1 MGWRLAQ
8 AILASGGSPAPSPSP
23 GPVIP
28 HFGKSNACVANDRS
42 LFCLSWVTQN
52 WGTRLEPALLQHIEL
67 TVIAVAIGLVISL
80 AAVLVAFRRGWFE
93 QGFMGFSA
101 LLYTIPSL
109 AFFELFVP
117 VTGLGTLT
125 IEIGLVGYTLLVLF
139 RNTLEGL
146 RSAPPEV
153 VAAARGMGMTP
164 RQIFYRINVRLAI
177 PAIMAGIRVATVTTI
192 SLATI
197 AAYISPI
204 GLGAPILQAI
214 QDSFNTELITAGG
227 LAILLA
233 LLADG
238 ALVLAQRAITPWQRA
253 GRG

>member
-1 MGWRLAQ
+1 MGPRFAQ
-8 AILASGGSPAPSPSP
+8 ALLAAAGSPPPSPPP

-28 HFGKSNACVANDRS
+28 NFGKTNACVANARS
-42 LFCLSWVTQN
+42 LFCPGWVTQN
-52 WGTRLEPALLQHIEL
+52 WSTRLEPALLQHIEL
-67 TVIAVAIGLVISL
+67 TAVAVAIGLVISL
-80 AAVLVAFRRGWFE
+80 AAALVAFRQGWFE
-93 QGFMGFSA
+93 QGFVGLST

-146 RSAPPEV
+146 RSAPPDV

-164 RQIFYRINVRLAI
+164 RQIFYRINVRLAV
-177 PAIMAGIRVATVTTI
+177 PAITAGIRVATVTTI
-192 SLATI
+192 SLATV

-214 QDSFNTELITAGG
+214 QDSFNTELIAAGG

-233 LLADG
+233 LVADG
-238 ALVLAQRAITPWQRA
+238 ALVLAQRAITPWRHA

>member
-80 AAVLVAFRRGWFE
+80 AAVLVAFRRG
-93 QGFMGFSA
+93 
-101 LLYTIPSL
+101 
-109 AFFELFVP
+109 FFELFVP

-238 ALVLAQRAITPWQRA
+238 ALVLAQRAISPWQRA
-253 GRG
+253 GRR